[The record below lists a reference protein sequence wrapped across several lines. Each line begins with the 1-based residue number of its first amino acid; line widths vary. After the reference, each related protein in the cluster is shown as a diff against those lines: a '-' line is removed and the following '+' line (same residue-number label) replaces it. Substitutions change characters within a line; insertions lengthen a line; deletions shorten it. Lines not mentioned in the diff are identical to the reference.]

1 MGRSKFRKL
10 SRWRL
15 CGKSL
20 ICGPTRAESPTSP
33 QPRATPWVPYPH
45 SLRPVRA
52 KVKVNCSPILLPL
65 QGVGVYTLIPRALP
79 WAENWLP
86 FQGARFRALFIY
98 HVRMQPPLTIP
109 QNRAEIFLH
118 FAPPPKDIN
127 KECHTPSIYRMFE
140 VWHSLLYISNCLCL
154 LVFLLLN
161 DGIDDSHGSDVD
173 DVTHAAF
180 EVGEVDR
187 LLQSHLNWADNF
199 GIFSHRLNHLV

>member
-52 KVKVNCSPILLPL
+52 KVKANCSPILLPL

-79 WAENWLP
+79 WAEDWLP

-98 HVRMQPPLTIP
+98 HVRINHHLP
-109 QNRAEIFLH
+109 
-118 FAPPPKDIN
+118 FAPESRRDFSAFCPTPKDIN